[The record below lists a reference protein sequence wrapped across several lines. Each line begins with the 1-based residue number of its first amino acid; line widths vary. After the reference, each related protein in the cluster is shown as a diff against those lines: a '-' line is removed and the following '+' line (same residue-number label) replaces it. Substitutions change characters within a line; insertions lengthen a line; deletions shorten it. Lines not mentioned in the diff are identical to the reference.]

1 MGHIHSIYDTD
12 KHFSIDLAS
21 RELRKS
27 DKDNKMTVMQY
38 DHRSEHITFD
48 IPKMIETHNLLDCN
62 VVEVHFL
69 NIDAKTNKT
78 NPGLHKITDLD
89 VSKTDDSIAVCS
101 WEIWDTATQ
110 LAGSLW
116 FRITFKCVKESG
128 IVDFRWSTAIY
139 KGLFVADGINNTDYV
154 VERSPDVIA
163 QLEAQLDAIEQAGGS
178 GYTLPVATAEKLGGV
193 KAVAA
198 TEEMTEEVGI
208 DAEGKLK
215 VKPGGAG
222 DGLSSEEKTLILSL
236 FKNAAYTADM
246 SATIA
251 QLESMWSGGTVEPD
265 VPDDPDVGI
274 SQVGSILTISGVA
287 DITKVAQ
294 SGTVLTMT

>member
-1 MGHIHSIYDTD
+1 MENGKSGLRAKLPGGLNVGIPGRGIASIVRTGG
-12 KHFSIDLAS
+12 SGA
-21 RELRKS
+21 
-27 DKDNKMTVMQY
+27 
-38 DHRSEHITFD
+38 
-48 IPKMIETHNLLDCN
+48 
-62 VVEVHFL
+62 
-69 NIDAKTNKT
+69 
-78 NPGLHKITDLD
+78 PG
-89 VSKTDDSIAVCS
+89 TDDTYTITYTDGTTSTFTVHNGADGKTAYQYAVDGGYTGS
-101 WEIWDTATQ
+101 EEDFAKQ
-110 LAGSLW
+110 LAG
-116 FRITFKCVKESG
+116 G
-128 IVDFRWSTAIY
+128 
-139 KGLFVADGINNTDYV
+139 GN
-154 VERSPDVIA
+154 
-163 QLEAQLDAIEQAGGS
+163 GS
-178 GYTLPVATAEKLGGV
+178 GYMLPVATAEKLGGV